1 MKLNSKTRIAL
12 LLVLTMMVFV
22 SVALVACQQNAGEI
36 KVGIPEGTY
45 KLGNKI
51 SLVALATD
59 GSNCA
64 LKVDAK
70 YADLLKIDGM
80 TITVIG
86 DVDEPTDVTVVV
98 YAIGN
103 EKLYTEV
110 TLHLVPATDGAI
122 RITSK
127 SGYVVDIGKP
137 LELAVTPE
145 NGNYVVTY
153 STDGGETFLANCD
166 YLSYSPRTKMLSLV
180 TSPLQDTTVIVK
192 FADKTD
198 SAVFGTKEFVVKGL
212 VSVNL
217 SLDKTSLQKATEA
230 NPDADKANLN
240 AWATGGAELVFA
252 TSSDLIEVVKEGKGY
267 IVRLVGDVRFDTTAT
282 ITASLKDNANISK
295 TISVRLLQTR
305 GNQEPVEGKNGIRL
319 TKENLGEISNASIT
333 STGVLSDITL
343 TVSNS
348 REDKNSYEMLVK
360 MAQDRWYGAWN
371 IMGKKLVTS
380 DTYVKSATT
389 VNARDESGN
398 IVAKNVMDR
407 LYINSRNQL
416 ASKTVKNSAS
426 VPTLWENQHLWNH
439 LTTSYLTVDD
449 FNFDEEV
456 DAAAL
461 GYVSRG
467 TSNTSMSAFKYRF
480 DATDAQ
486 TAYLFAYIKQSLT
499 PLAGGDDAIEDL
511 WVIVDSEGVLGIYAK
526 TYVESYWG
534 TEDNTPVQGSEPV
547 SKSWSTIMLTLS
559 DIGTT
564 TVADPAPY
572 TVGTREVYTIL
583 EKSLSYMKDSKSYKF
598 MAVDTATRAPT
609 VNEDDYNVSG
619 GVDSGSTGSGSSSGS
634 ATHSGKFYD
643 HVDSVGLN
651 GKAATGTMGYVV
663 ANTANPF
670 VLFEQVGKYESSMD
684 DNIYHFT
691 YTGYKGFTDGSGAAY
706 YEEFAY
712 NSKID
717 GFAGTRIVNADIST
731 VLPLFNFSTALFKY
745 DSMNMDGDR
754 EVHTFSLIDP
764 TLTFEVVQ
772 QMSID
777 KQRNSASS
785 SAENTVQIS
794 VAYDTSK
801 EESDPSAY
809 TIVSTSYPYSFAGG
823 TYAGYITTYY
833 YGIGTTTITENEV
846 FGNKYQQRVLPTSW
860 AEVAHKGYYYY
871 LHTSEIKA
879 YPGMYDK
886 ETDKYIEGG
895 DQKLTNSNMD
905 TVFTDVFKDNYK
917 YLPGPQFF
925 LELFNDKLSGPWY
938 DYTNTGKDSAGNYT
952 YIEEVSIT
960 VQVDNVDENKVLS
973 NEEYVNCINAIIAK
987 FNQWNEANAS
997 GLGLTKDDKGN
1008 WIGGWTF
1015 SKANSTALEGFAY
1028 DDVSNRRAVFTCDG
1042 LTIVIENIRSPYF
1055 YITIYNAGEWIK

>member
-86 DVDEPTDVTVVV
+86 DVEEPTDVKVVV

-192 FADKTD
+192 FADKTN

-230 NPDADKANLN
+230 NPDADEANLT
-240 AWATGGAELVFA
+240 AWATGGAELMFA
-252 TSSDLIEVVKEGKGY
+252 TSSDLIEVVEEGKGY

-343 TVSNS
+343 TVSNG

-407 LYINSRNQL
+407 LYINSQNQL

-480 DATDAQ
+480 DATDEQ

-572 TVGTREVYTIL
+572 TVGTRDVYTIL

-745 DSMNMDGDR
+745 DSMKTDGDR
-754 EVHTFSLIDP
+754 DVHTFSLIDP
-764 TLTFEVVQ
+764 TLTYDVVQ

-846 FGNKYQQRVLPTSW
+846 FGNKYQQRVLPASW

-886 ETDKYIEGG
+886 ETGKYIEGG

-925 LELFNDKLSGPWY
+925 LELFNDRLSGPWY
-938 DYTNTGKDSAGNYT
+938 DYTITGKDSAGNYT
-952 YIEEVSIT
+952 YTEEVSIT

>member
-86 DVDEPTDVTVVV
+86 DVEEPTEVTVVV

-230 NPDADKANLN
+230 NPDADKANLT

-252 TSSDLIEVVKEGKGY
+252 TSSDLIEVVEEGKEY

-295 TISVRLLQTR
+295 TISIRLLQTR

-343 TVSNS
+343 TVSNG

-407 LYINSRNQL
+407 LYINSQNQL

-572 TVGTREVYTIL
+572 TVGTRDVYTIL

-619 GVDSGSTGSGSSSGS
+619 GVGSGSTGSGSSSGS

-651 GKAATGTMGYVV
+651 GQAATGTMGYVV

-670 VLFEQVGKYESSMD
+670 VLFEQVGKYDSSMD

-745 DSMNMDGDR
+745 DGSKVDGDR
-754 EVHTFSLIDP
+754 EVYTFNLIDP
-764 TLTFEVVQ
+764 TLTYDVVQ

-886 ETDKYIEGG
+886 ETGKYIEGG

-925 LELFNDKLSGPWY
+925 LELFNDRLSGPWF
-938 DYTNTGKDSAGNYT
+938 DYTITGKDSAGNYT

-987 FNQWNEANAS
+987 FNKWNETNAS
-997 GLGLTKDDKGN
+997 RLGLTKDDKGN

>member
-192 FADKTD
+192 FADKTN

-230 NPDADKANLN
+230 NPDADEANLT

-252 TSSDLIEVVKEGKGY
+252 TSSDLIEVVEEGKGY

-343 TVSNS
+343 TVSNG

-572 TVGTREVYTIL
+572 TVGTRDVYTIL

-619 GVDSGSTGSGSSSGS
+619 GVSSGSTGSGSSSGS

-651 GKAATGTMGYVV
+651 GQAATGTMGYVV

-670 VLFEQVGKYESSMD
+670 VLFEQVGKYDSSMD

-745 DSMNMDGDR
+745 DGSKVDGDR
-754 EVHTFSLIDP
+754 EVYTFNLIDP
-764 TLTFEVVQ
+764 TLTYDVVQ

-886 ETDKYIEGG
+886 ETGKYIEGG

-925 LELFNDKLSGPWY
+925 LELFNDRLSGPWF
-938 DYTNTGKDSAGNYT
+938 DYTITGKDSAGNYT

-987 FNQWNEANAS
+987 FNKWNEANAS
-997 GLGLTKDDKGN
+997 RLGFTKDDKGN

>member
-1 MKLNSKTRIAL
+1 MKLNNKTRIAAL
-12 LLVLTMMVFV
+12 VVLTMMVFV

-86 DVDEPTDVTVVV
+86 DVDEPTDVVITVYSVD
-98 YAIGN
+98 N

-127 SGYVVDIGKP
+127 DGYVVDIGKP
-137 LELAVTPE
+137 LELVVTPE

-198 SAVFGTKEFVVKGL
+198 STVFGTKEFVVKGL
-212 VSVNL
+212 VSVTM

-230 NPDADKANLN
+230 SPDADEAKLT
-240 AWATGGAELVFA
+240 AWATGGAELVFS
-252 TSSDLIEVVKEGKGY
+252 TSSELIEVVEDGDEY

-343 TVSNS
+343 TVSS
-348 REDKNSYEMLVK
+348 GKEDKNSYEMLVK

-371 IMGKKLVTS
+371 IMGRNLVTS

-389 VNARDESGN
+389 VNAKDESGN
-398 IVAKNVMDR
+398 LVAKNVMDR
-407 LYINSRNQL
+407 LYINSKNQL
-416 ASKTVKNSAS
+416 ASKTVKNSYS
-426 VPTLWENQHLWNH
+426 VPTLWDDQHLWNH

-449 FNFDEEV
+449 FNYDEDV

-480 DATDAQ
+480 DATDEQ

-499 PLAGGDDAIEDL
+499 PLAGGDDSIEDL
-511 WVIVDSEGVLGIYAK
+511 WVIVDSEGVLGLYAK

-534 TEDNTPVQGSEPV
+534 TEDNTPVQGGEPI

-564 TVADPAPY
+564 TVADPTPY
-572 TVGTREVYTIL
+572 SVGTRDVYTIL

-609 VNEDDYNVSG
+609 VNEDDYTISG
-619 GVDSGSTGSGSSSGS
+619 GVDSGSSGSSSSGS
-634 ATHSGKFYD
+634 ATHTSKYYD

-651 GKAATGTMGYVV
+651 GQAATGTMGYVV

-670 VLFEQVGKYESSMD
+670 VLFETVGKYDSSMD

-691 YTGYKGFTDGSGAAY
+691 YTGYKGFTDGSGASY

-717 GFAGTRIVNADIST
+717 GFAGTRIVKADIST
-731 VLPLFNFSTALFKY
+731 VLPLFDFSVALFKY
-745 DSMNMDGDR
+745 DSMKMDGDR
-754 EVHTFSLIDP
+754 EVHTFNLIDP
-764 TLTFEVVQ
+764 TLTYDVVQ

-777 KQRNSASS
+777 KQSNSASS

-794 VAYDTSK
+794 VAYDTNK
-801 EESDPSAY
+801 AESDPSAY
-809 TIVSTSYPYSFAGG
+809 SIVSTSYPYSFAGG

-833 YGIGTTTITENEV
+833 YGVGTTTITEAEV
-846 FGNKYQQRVLPTSW
+846 FGDNYQQRVLPTTW
-860 AEVAHKGYYYY
+860 ADVAHKGYYYY
-871 LHTSEIKA
+871 LHTSEAKA
-879 YPGMYDK
+879 YPGMYDN
-886 ETDKYIEGG
+886 ETGKYIEGG
-895 DQKLTNSNMD
+895 DQKLTNSKMD
-905 TVFTDVFKDNYK
+905 AVFTDVFGNNYK

-925 LELFNDKLSGPWY
+925 IELFDDQLSGPWY
-938 DYTNTGKDSAGNYT
+938 DYTRTGKDSAGNYT
-952 YIEEVSIT
+952 YIEEVSFN
-960 VQVDNVDENKVLS
+960 VKVSNVDENKILT
-973 NEEYVNCINAIIAK
+973 NEEYVKTINTIIAK
-987 FNQWNEANAS
+987 FNEWNNANGAA
-997 GLGLTKDDKGN
+997 LGLSKDDNGN

-1042 LTIVIENIRSPYF
+1042 LTMVIENIRSPYF
-1055 YITIYNAGEWIK
+1055 YITIYNAGDWSK

>member
-180 TSPLQDTTVIVK
+180 TSPLKDTTVIVK

-217 SLDKTSLQKATEA
+217 SMDKTSLQKATETS
-230 NPDADKANLN
+230 PDADEAKLT

-252 TSSDLIEVVKEGKGY
+252 TSSDLIEVVEEGEGY

-305 GNQEPVEGKNGIRL
+305 GNQEPVEGKNGIKL

-343 TVSNS
+343 TVSNG

-407 LYINSRNQL
+407 LYINSQNQL

-480 DATDAQ
+480 DATDEQ

-572 TVGTREVYTIL
+572 TVGTRDVYTIL

-609 VNEDDYNVSG
+609 VNEDDYKVSG

-684 DNIYHFT
+684 DNVYHFT

-745 DSMNMDGDR
+745 DSMKMDGDR

-764 TLTFEVVQ
+764 TLTYDVVQ

-871 LHTSEIKA
+871 LHTSVVKD

-886 ETDKYIEGG
+886 ETGKYIEGG

-925 LELFNDKLSGPWY
+925 LELFNDRLSGPWY
-938 DYTNTGKDSAGNYT
+938 DYTSTGKDSAGNYT
-952 YIEEVSIT
+952 YTEEVNIT

-987 FNQWNEANAS
+987 FNKWNEANAS

>member
-198 SAVFGTKEFVVKGL
+198 STVFGTKEFVVKGL

-230 NPDADKANLN
+230 NPDADEANLT

-252 TSSDLIEVVKEGKGY
+252 TSSDLIEVVEEGKGY
-267 IVRLVGDVRFDTTAT
+267 IVRLKGDVRFDTTAT

-305 GNQEPVEGKNGIRL
+305 GNQEPVEGKNGIKL

-343 TVSNS
+343 TVSNG

-407 LYINSRNQL
+407 LYINSKNQL

-480 DATDAQ
+480 DASDEQ

-572 TVGTREVYTIL
+572 TVGTRDVYTIL

-609 VNEDDYNVSG
+609 VNEDDYTISG
-619 GVDSGSTGSGSSSGS
+619 GVGSGSTGSGSSSGS

-651 GKAATGTMGYVV
+651 GQAATGTMGYVV

-670 VLFEQVGKYESSMD
+670 VLFEQVGKYDSSMD

-731 VLPLFNFSTALFKY
+731 LLPLFNFSTALFKY
-745 DSMNMDGDR
+745 DSMKMDGERD
-754 EVHTFSLIDP
+754 VHTFSLIDP

-772 QMSID
+772 QMSLD

-801 EESDPSAY
+801 EKSDPSAY

-871 LHTSEIKA
+871 LHTSEVKA

-886 ETDKYIEGG
+886 ETGKYIEGG

-952 YIEEVSIT
+952 YTEEVSIT

-997 GLGLTKDDKGN
+997 VLGLTKDDKGN

>member
-51 SLVALATD
+51 SLVAL
-59 GSNCA
+59 
-64 LKVDAK
+64 
-70 YADLLKIDGM
+70 
-80 TITVIG
+80 
-86 DVDEPTDVTVVV
+86 
-98 YAIGN
+98 
-103 EKLYTEV
+103 
-110 TLHLVPATDGAI
+110 ATDGAI

-192 FADKTD
+192 FADKTN

-252 TSSDLIEVVKEGKGY
+252 TSSDLIEVVEEGKGY

-343 TVSNS
+343 TVSNG

-407 LYINSRNQL
+407 LYINSQNQL

-480 DATDAQ
+480 DATDEQ

-534 TEDNTPVQGSEPV
+534 TEDNTPVEGGEPV

-572 TVGTREVYTIL
+572 TVGTRDVYTIL

-619 GVDSGSTGSGSSSGS
+619 GVGSGSTGSGSSSGS

-764 TLTFEVVQ
+764 TLTYDVVQ

-886 ETDKYIEGG
+886 ETGKYIEGG

-925 LELFNDKLSGPWY
+925 LELFNDRLSGPWY
-938 DYTNTGKDSAGNYT
+938 DYTITGKDSAGNYT

-987 FNQWNEANAS
+987 FNKWNEANAS

>member
-1 MKLNSKTRIAL
+1 MKFNSKTRIAM

-127 SGYVVDIGKP
+127 SGYVVDVGKP

-166 YLSYSPRTKMLSLV
+166 YLSYSPRKKMLSVV

-198 SAVFGTKEFVVKGL
+198 STVFGTKEFVVKGL
-212 VSVNL
+212 VSINL

-230 NPDADKANLN
+230 NPDADEAKLT

-252 TSSDLIEVVKEGKGY
+252 TSSDLIEVVEEGEGY
-267 IVRLVGDVRFDTTAT
+267 IVRLKGDVRFDTTAT

-343 TVSNS
+343 TVSNG

-407 LYINSRNQL
+407 LYINSKNQL

-449 FNFDEEV
+449 FNFDEDV

-480 DATDAQ
+480 DATDEQ

-564 TVADPAPY
+564 TVADPTPY
-572 TVGTREVYTIL
+572 TVGTRDVYTIL

-609 VNEDDYNVSG
+609 VNEDDYTISG

-634 ATHSGKFYD
+634 TTHSGKFYD

-651 GKAATGTMGYVV
+651 GQAATGTMGYVV

-670 VLFEQVGKYESSMD
+670 VLFEQVGKYSSSMD

-731 VLPLFNFSTALFKY
+731 LLPLFNFSTALFKY
-745 DSMNMDGDR
+745 DSMKMDGDR

-871 LHTSEIKA
+871 LHTSEVKA

-886 ETDKYIEGG
+886 ETGKYIEGG

-952 YIEEVSIT
+952 YTEDVSIT

-987 FNQWNEANAS
+987 FNKWNEANAS
-997 GLGLTKDDKGN
+997 VLGLTKDDKGN

>member
-192 FADKTD
+192 FADKTN

-230 NPDADKANLN
+230 NPDADEANLT

-252 TSSDLIEVVKEGKGY
+252 TSSDLIEVVEEGKGY
-267 IVRLVGDVRFDTTAT
+267 IVRLVSDVRFDTTAT

-343 TVSNS
+343 TVSNG

-407 LYINSRNQL
+407 LYINSQNQL

-449 FNFDEEV
+449 FNFDEDV

-480 DATDAQ
+480 DATDEQ

-534 TEDNTPVQGSEPV
+534 TEDNTPVEGGEPV

-572 TVGTREVYTIL
+572 TVGTRDVYTIL

-619 GVDSGSTGSGSSSGS
+619 GVGSGSTGSGSSSGS

-764 TLTFEVVQ
+764 TLTYDVVQ

-801 EESDPSAY
+801 EKSDPSAY

-886 ETDKYIEGG
+886 ETGKYIEGG

-925 LELFNDKLSGPWY
+925 LELFNDRLSGPWY
-938 DYTNTGKDSAGNYT
+938 DYTITGKDSAGNYT

-987 FNQWNEANAS
+987 FNKWNEANAS
-997 GLGLTKDDKGN
+997 RLGLTKDDKGN

>member
-212 VSVNL
+212 VSINL

-230 NPDADKANLN
+230 SPDADEANLT

-252 TSSDLIEVVKEGKGY
+252 TSSDLIEVVEEGKGY

-343 TVSNS
+343 TVSNG

-407 LYINSRNQL
+407 LYINSQNQL

-619 GVDSGSTGSGSSSGS
+619 GVSSGSTGSGSSSGS

-651 GKAATGTMGYVV
+651 GQAATGTMGYVV

-670 VLFEQVGKYESSMD
+670 VLFEQVGKYDSSMD

-745 DSMNMDGDR
+745 DGSKVDGDR
-754 EVHTFSLIDP
+754 EVYTFNLIDP
-764 TLTFEVVQ
+764 TLTYDVVQ

-846 FGNKYQQRVLPTSW
+846 FGNKYQQRVLPASW

-886 ETDKYIEGG
+886 ETGKYIEGG

-925 LELFNDKLSGPWY
+925 LELFNDRLSGPWF
-938 DYTNTGKDSAGNYT
+938 DYTITGKDSAGNYT
-952 YIEEVSIT
+952 YTEEVSIT

-987 FNQWNEANAS
+987 FNKWNEANAS

>member
-86 DVDEPTDVTVVV
+86 DVEEPTDVTVVV

-127 SGYVVDIGKP
+127 SGYVVDVGKP

-166 YLSYSPRTKMLSLV
+166 YLYYSPLKKMLSVV
-180 TSPLQDTTVIVK
+180 TSPLQDTPVIVK

-198 SAVFGTKEFVVKGL
+198 STVFGTKEFVVKGL
-212 VSVNL
+212 VSINL

-230 NPDADKANLN
+230 NPDADKANLT
-240 AWATGGAELVFA
+240 AWATGGAELVFT
-252 TSSDLIEVVKEGKGY
+252 TSSDLIEVVEDGEGY

-295 TISVRLLQTR
+295 KISIKLLQTR

-343 TVSNS
+343 TVSNG

-371 IMGKKLVTS
+371 IRGKKLVTS

-407 LYINSRNQL
+407 LYINSQNQL

-449 FNFDEEV
+449 FSYDKDV

-572 TVGTREVYTIL
+572 TVGTRDVYTIL

-619 GVDSGSTGSGSSSGS
+619 GVGSGSTGSGSSSGS

-745 DSMNMDGDR
+745 DSMKMDGDR

-925 LELFNDKLSGPWY
+925 LELFNDRLSGPWF
-938 DYTNTGKDSAGNYT
+938 DYTITGKDSAGNYT

-987 FNQWNEANAS
+987 FNKWNEANAS
-997 GLGLTKDDKGN
+997 RLGFTKDDKGN

>member
-86 DVDEPTDVTVVV
+86 DVEEPTDVTVVV

-180 TSPLQDTTVIVK
+180 TSPLKDTTVIVK

-198 SAVFGTKEFVVKGL
+198 SAVFGTKEFLVKGL

-230 NPDADKANLN
+230 NPDADEANLT

-252 TSSDLIEVVKEGKGY
+252 TSSDLIEVVAEGKGY

-343 TVSNS
+343 TVSNG

-407 LYINSRNQL
+407 LYINSQNQL

-480 DATDAQ
+480 DATDEQ

-511 WVIVDSEGVLGIYAK
+511 WVIVDSEGILGFYAK

-534 TEDNTPVQGSEPV
+534 TEDNTPVQGGEPV

-572 TVGTREVYTIL
+572 TVGTRDVYTIL

-609 VNEDDYNVSG
+609 VNEDDYKVSG

-745 DSMNMDGDR
+745 DGSKVDGDR
-754 EVHTFSLIDP
+754 EVYTFNLIDP
-764 TLTFEVVQ
+764 TLTYDVVQ

-886 ETDKYIEGG
+886 ETGKYIEGG

-925 LELFNDKLSGPWY
+925 LELFNDRLSGPWF
-938 DYTNTGKDSAGNYT
+938 DYTITGKDSAGNYT

-987 FNQWNEANAS
+987 FNKWNETNAS

>member
-1 MKLNSKTRIAL
+1 
-12 LLVLTMMVFV
+12 
-22 SVALVACQQNAGEI
+22 
-36 KVGIPEGTY
+36 
-45 KLGNKI
+45 
-51 SLVALATD
+51 
-59 GSNCA
+59 
-64 LKVDAK
+64 
-70 YADLLKIDGM
+70 
-80 TITVIG
+80 
-86 DVDEPTDVTVVV
+86 
-98 YAIGN
+98 
-103 EKLYTEV
+103 
-110 TLHLVPATDGAI
+110 
-122 RITSK
+122 
-127 SGYVVDIGKP
+127 
-137 LELAVTPE
+137 
-145 NGNYVVTY
+145 
-153 STDGGETFLANCD
+153 
-166 YLSYSPRTKMLSLV
+166 
-180 TSPLQDTTVIVK
+180 
-192 FADKTD
+192 
-198 SAVFGTKEFVVKGL
+198 
-212 VSVNL
+212 
-217 SLDKTSLQKATEA
+217 
-230 NPDADKANLN
+230 
-240 AWATGGAELVFA
+240 
-252 TSSDLIEVVKEGKGY
+252 
-267 IVRLVGDVRFDTTAT
+267 
-282 ITASLKDNANISK
+282 
-295 TISVRLLQTR
+295 
-305 GNQEPVEGKNGIRL
+305 
-319 TKENLGEISNASIT
+319 
-333 STGVLSDITL
+333 
-343 TVSNS
+343 
-348 REDKNSYEMLVK
+348 
-360 MAQDRWYGAWN
+360 
-371 IMGKKLVTS
+371 
-380 DTYVKSATT
+380 
-389 VNARDESGN
+389 
-398 IVAKNVMDR
+398 
-407 LYINSRNQL
+407 
-416 ASKTVKNSAS
+416 
-426 VPTLWENQHLWNH
+426 
-439 LTTSYLTVDD
+439 
-449 FNFDEEV
+449 
-456 DAAAL
+456 
-461 GYVSRG
+461 
-467 TSNTSMSAFKYRF
+467 
-480 DATDAQ
+480 
-486 TAYLFAYIKQSLT
+486 
-499 PLAGGDDAIEDL
+499 
-511 WVIVDSEGVLGIYAK
+511 
-526 TYVESYWG
+526 
-534 TEDNTPVQGSEPV
+534 
-547 SKSWSTIMLTLS
+547 MLTLS

-572 TVGTREVYTIL
+572 TVGTRDVYTIL

-619 GVDSGSTGSGSSSGS
+619 GVGSGSTGSGSSSGS

-764 TLTFEVVQ
+764 TLTYDVVQ

-886 ETDKYIEGG
+886 ETGKYIEGG

-925 LELFNDKLSGPWY
+925 LELFNDRLSGPWY
-938 DYTNTGKDSAGNYT
+938 DYTITGKDSAGNYT

-987 FNQWNEANAS
+987 FNKWNEANAS

-1008 WIGGWTF
+1008 WIGGWMF

>member
-230 NPDADKANLN
+230 NPDADEANLT

-252 TSSDLIEVVKEGKGY
+252 TSSDLIEVVAEGKGY

-343 TVSNS
+343 TVSNG

-371 IMGKKLVTS
+371 IMGKKLITS

-407 LYINSRNQL
+407 LYINSQNQL

-480 DATDAQ
+480 DATDEQ

-534 TEDNTPVQGSEPV
+534 TEDNTPVQGGEPV

-609 VNEDDYNVSG
+609 VNEDDYTVSG

-731 VLPLFNFSTALFKY
+731 LLPLFNFSTALFKY
-745 DSMNMDGDR
+745 DSMKMDGDR

-764 TLTFEVVQ
+764 TLTFDVVQ

-871 LHTSEIKA
+871 LHTSEVKA

-886 ETDKYIEGG
+886 ETGKYIEGG

-997 GLGLTKDDKGN
+997 VLGLTKDDKGN

>member
-127 SGYVVDIGKP
+127 SGYVVDVGKP

-166 YLSYSPRTKMLSLV
+166 YLSYSPRKKMLSVV

-212 VSVNL
+212 VSINL

-230 NPDADKANLN
+230 SPDADEAKLT

-252 TSSDLIEVVKEGKGY
+252 TSSDLIEVVEEGKGY
-267 IVRLVGDVRFDTTAT
+267 IVRLKGDVRFDTTAT

-295 TISVRLLQTR
+295 EISIKLLQTR
-305 GNQEPVEGKNGIRL
+305 GKQEPVEGKNGIRL

-343 TVSNS
+343 TVSNG

-407 LYINSRNQL
+407 LYINSKNQL

-449 FNFDEEV
+449 FSYDKDV

-480 DATDAQ
+480 DATDEQ

-511 WVIVDSEGVLGIYAK
+511 WVIVDSEGVLGIYAM

-572 TVGTREVYTIL
+572 TVGTRDVYTIL

-609 VNEDDYNVSG
+609 VNEDDYTISG

-634 ATHSGKFYD
+634 TTHSGKFYD

-651 GKAATGTMGYVV
+651 GQAATGTMGYVV

-731 VLPLFNFSTALFKY
+731 LLPLFDFSVALFKY
-745 DSMNMDGDR
+745 DGSKVDGDR
-754 EVHTFSLIDP
+754 EVYTFNLIDP
-764 TLTFEVVQ
+764 TLTYDVVQ

-871 LHTSEIKA
+871 LHTSEVKA

-886 ETDKYIEGG
+886 ETGKYIEGG

-925 LELFNDKLSGPWY
+925 LELFNDRLSGPWY
-938 DYTNTGKDSAGNYT
+938 DYTSTGKDSAGNYT
-952 YIEEVSIT
+952 YTEDVSIT

-997 GLGLTKDDKGN
+997 VLGLTKDDKGN

>member
-198 SAVFGTKEFVVKGL
+198 SAVFGTKEFVVKGI

-230 NPDADKANLN
+230 NPDADEANLT

-252 TSSDLIEVVKEGKGY
+252 TSSDLIEVVEEGKGY

-305 GNQEPVEGKNGIRL
+305 GNQEPVEGKNGIKL

-343 TVSNS
+343 TVSNG

-407 LYINSRNQL
+407 LYINSQNQL

-619 GVDSGSTGSGSSSGS
+619 GVSSGSTGSGSSSGS

-651 GKAATGTMGYVV
+651 GQAATGTMGYVV

-670 VLFEQVGKYESSMD
+670 VLFEQVGKYDSSMD

-745 DSMNMDGDR
+745 DGSKVDGDR
-754 EVHTFSLIDP
+754 EVYTFNLIDP
-764 TLTFEVVQ
+764 TLTYDVVQ

-886 ETDKYIEGG
+886 ETGKYIEGG

-925 LELFNDKLSGPWY
+925 LELFNDRLSGPWF
-938 DYTNTGKDSAGNYT
+938 DYTITGKDSAGNYT

-987 FNQWNEANAS
+987 FNKWNEANAS
-997 GLGLTKDDKGN
+997 RLGFTKDDKGN